1 MFLGKA
7 VKYQSRNLG
16 NFFENSEFGGRK
28 SIRTSPPEDAKSRR
42 PAVPFQG
49 KPISGRRIKVFPL
62 SAERRIFIYTEKK
75 FCIYEKIFLH
85 IQKFIYVRT
94 EKKVSWHGEKFL
106 WAWKKNFYGHGI
118 FTPCRRRFF
127 CISFRQKFLLFLR
140 RVSRAFALPCLQ
152 NIVPVRCPVS
162 GCPMPD
168 LLYFVATT
176 VLLSEIYCVILCPNR
191 IVQMPAGMGKTT
203 QDSNA
208 ERT

>member
-1 MFLGKA
+1 MNSHRRPPLFMYPFPILFPRDLSGGK
-7 VKYQSRNLG
+7 SPC
-16 NFFENSEFGGRK
+16 GGRNIF
-28 SIRTSPPEDAKSRR
+28 IRTK
-42 PAVPFQG
+42 
-49 KPISGRRIKVFPL
+49 KYL
-62 SAERRIFIYTEKK
+62 LAEG
-75 FCIYEKIFLH
+75 KIFLH
-85 IQKFIYVRT
+85 IRKFIFAYTKKYFCIYRNLFTCAQKKSFVAWRKISMSM
-94 EKKVSWHGEKFL
+94 EKI
-106 WAWKKNFYGHGI
+106 FYGHGI

>member
-1 MFLGKA
+1 MGMEKNFYGHGK
-7 VKYQSRNLG
+7 
-16 NFFENSEFGGRK
+16 
-28 SIRTSPPEDAKSRR
+28 
-42 PAVPFQG
+42 
-49 KPISGRRIKVFPL
+49 
-62 SAERRIFIYTEKK
+62 
-75 FCIYEKIFLH
+75 
-85 IQKFIYVRT
+85 
-94 EKKVSWHGEKFL
+94 KFL
-106 WAWKKNFYGHGI
+106 WAWKKNSMGMEKNFYGHGI

-140 RVSRAFALPCLQ
+140 RVSRALDSLCLQ

-191 IVQMPAGMGKTT
+191 IVQMPAGTGKTT